1 MTSADPRAQAL
12 GWCAGARIRHDV
24 TETGHEP
31 EHAMLDVQLIRKDRW
46 TRSPARAIGAVP
58 ARELVEERSR

>member
-1 MTSADPRAQAL
+1 MISVASRAQAL

-31 EHAMLDVQLIRKDRW
+31 EFAMLDVQLVRKDRW
-46 TRSPARAIGAVP
+46 TRSPARATGAAP
-58 ARELVEERSR
+58 ARELVEEQSG